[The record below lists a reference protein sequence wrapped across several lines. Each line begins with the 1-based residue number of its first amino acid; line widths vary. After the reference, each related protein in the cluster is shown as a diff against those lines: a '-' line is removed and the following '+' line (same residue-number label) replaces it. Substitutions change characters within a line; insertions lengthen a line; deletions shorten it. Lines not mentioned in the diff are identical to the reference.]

1 MKFTAML
8 MSTSHCTAHRM
19 GSVFMVAFLILG
31 MSLRAKSPKALLP
44 TAATFETVDR
54 LFRSLPELDSE
65 DRATAIRTLNSILT
79 SKKPGESELVVY
91 YHSHVELVSK
101 EAKKITPI
109 PERYAALSRA
119 IPILIS
125 TLDGK
130 VNNPA
135 YWILISIQPYCP
147 PPAKNLW
154 EQWWTDSGKAYYENN
169 SKKKP

>member
-1 MKFTAML
+1 MKLTVML
-8 MSTSHCTAHRM
+8 MSTTHSTTYRM
-19 GSVFMVAFLILG
+19 GAVFMAALFIFGLH
-31 MSLRAKSPKALLP
+31 LRAESPKAMLP
-44 TAATFETVDR
+44 TAATFETVDL
-54 LFRSLPELDSE
+54 LFRSLPDLDTE
-65 DRATAIRTLNSILT
+65 DRAAAIRTLHSILT

-91 YHSHVELVSK
+91 YHSHVEPVSK
-101 EAKKITPI
+101 AAKKITPI

-154 EQWWTDSGKAYYENN
+154 EQWWTDSGKAYYESK